1 MTQQNEFAECD
12 AKFTESKPDC
22 MREYPFDACVPLL
35 RLPMADAADGETAQ
49 ACRSWFDGLTR

>member
-35 RLPMADAADGETAQ
+35 WLRMADLADGETA
-49 ACRSWFDGLTR
+49 